1 MNQEQMQAAKTAMI
15 QWLSHPAE
23 LGKAPAKIECTGEFV
38 LSRLHYYIFKYK
50 KGLWGKWLLGVCGG
64 YEEDSLEHC
73 GHVFSEMEEYRE
85 AAAEEQAR
93 ELVEK
98 VCQYC
103 REQAQR
109 AENRKENPGTFVN
122 YVLLRE
128 PRWDKA
134 ALLKE
139 LEETWG
145 IVNEPDDEEEGD
157 IPEQEEAKETEDT
170 FVIACQGAMIAVSL
184 MPAPIPGGEAEGA
197 AAKNYLWKDGMAQTR
212 KHQAHLLV
220 AVLGQAIPPV
230 VGGQLLVKAVT
241 SACKQEGVLGIYT
254 GEVVYAPDYWLHFS
268 QMLKEDIFP
277 IYNLVW
283 LGLYRSKAGCCG
295 YTAGMRNF
303 GYDEIEVLD
312 SQADLESL
320 HEFLSDIANYVITQ
334 GVVLNPGETIGF
346 SEDQKLPITK
356 STGVAVEGDSLK
368 IGF

>member
-1 MNQEQMQAAKTAMI
+1 MNQEQMHAAQEAMT

-23 LGKAPAKIECTGEFV
+23 LGKAPAKIECAGEFACDQ
-38 LSRLHYYIFKYK
+38 LHYYIFKYK

-73 GHVFSEMEEYRE
+73 GHVFSEMEEYKE
-85 AAAEEQAR
+85 SVAVEQAR
-93 ELVEK
+93 ALVEK
-98 VCQYC
+98 VCQYY
-103 REQAQR
+103 REQAQW
-109 AENRKENPGTFVN
+109 AENRKENPGTFAN

-128 PRWDKA
+128 ARWDKA
-134 ALLKE
+134 ALLQE
-139 LEETWG
+139 LKETWG
-145 IVNEPDDEEEGD
+145 IADESDDQEKEEES
-157 IPEQEEAKETEDT
+157 
-170 FVIACQGAMIAVSL
+170 FVIAYQGAMIAVSM

-197 AAKNYLWKDGMAQTR
+197 AAKNYLWPTGVEQTK

-230 VGGQLLVKAVT
+230 EGGQLLVKAVT
-241 SACKQEGVLGIYT
+241 SACKQEGVLGVYT
-254 GEVVYAPDYWLHFS
+254 GEVVYALDYWMNFS
-268 QMLKEDIFP
+268 QMLKENEFP

-283 LGLYRSKAGCCG
+283 FGLYKGKAGNCG

-312 SQADLESL
+312 SRADAETL
-320 HEFLSDIANYVITQ
+320 HEFLSDIANYVILA
-334 GVVLNPGETIGF
+334 GVVLNHGETIGF

-356 STGVAVEGDSLK
+356 SRGVAVEGESVK